1 MSISGRRLTPTLR
14 QGLIA
19 GVISTLATDI
29 SMLLLFT
36 ANGTPLDYFL
46 RLIGSAVLAPFPGD
60 GVPVLP
66 VALAADYGIGIVAG
80 IGFTVAVS
88 RIPRLRL
95 SNWPRA
101 VIIGLVFGE
110 VLGGV
115 LYWVMAALLQLPV
128 EQTLPLFGT
137 ASFFHLVWGVALGL
151 SARWLTTAPVSGK
164 VKP

>member
-1 MSISGRRLTPTLR
+1 MLINSHRLTPTLR

-36 ANGTPLDYFL
+36 ANGTPLDHLL
-46 RLIGSAVLAPFPGD
+46 RLIGSAALVPFPGD

-66 VALAADYGIGIVAG
+66 VALAADYGIGIAAG
-80 IGFTVAVS
+80 IGFAFAVS

-110 VLGGV
+110 VLGGL
-115 LYWVMAALLQLPV
+115 LYWIVALLLQLPAD
-128 EQTLPLFGT
+128 EALPLFGT

-151 SARWLTTAPVSGK
+151 ITRWLTRTPVSGK